1 MFFLESNNI
10 KFYLKVLSNFTWFD
24 FFLKYTPSFTE
35 QREYLIVYRFV
46 VVYYYWPLLQQLED

>member
-24 FFLKYTPSFTE
+24 FFFKYTPFTK